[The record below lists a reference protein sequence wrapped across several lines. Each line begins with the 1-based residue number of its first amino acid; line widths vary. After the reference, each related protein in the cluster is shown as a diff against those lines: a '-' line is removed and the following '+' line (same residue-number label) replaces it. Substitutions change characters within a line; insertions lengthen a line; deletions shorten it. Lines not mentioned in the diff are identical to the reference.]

1 MEQLIGDISKS
12 LGRPKWRNDRINKLY
27 TIRGEEI
34 TDPSQIFNE
43 CDVFV
48 AVPYGGRIQGEEMS
62 LIIEGTG
69 INWLPLEQRN
79 LFKSIVTVVLFK

>member
-1 MEQLIGDISKS
+1 MIVNKRTVLTMEQLIGDISKS

-69 INWLPLEQRN
+69 IN
-79 LFKSIVTVVLFK
+79 